1 MNNPNISIKQLCLSL
16 NLTSLSQDYEQIM
29 QQAEQGQVGY
39 RELASMLLEYELEKR
54 EEKKLSKRLKE
65 AGLPISHDLALYDFN
80 YNNGIKPAQL
90 NQLKELAWLD
100 QNYNM
105 VIMGPTGTGKT
116 FLAAGLCY
124 HAILS
129 GYKAYFRPIEQIM
142 DMLRLKEV
150 ANTAKADYKRLLGA
164 HLIVV
169 DDIMLMPVSK
179 PDAAKLFGFINMLFE
194 KTSFIITT
202 NKSPQQWVEMLDDEV
217 LATALL
223 DRLLFKCQVIPLEG
237 KSYRL
242 INRKSI
248 FNDENL

>member
-1 MNNPNISIKQLCLSL
+1 MNNINISIKQSFLSL
-16 NLTSLSQDYEQIM
+16 NLTSLSQDYEQIV
-29 QQAEQGQVGY
+29 QQAEDKQVGY
-39 RELASMLLEYELEKR
+39 REFTAMLLDYELTKR
-54 EEKKLSKRLKE
+54 EERKLSKRLKE
-65 AGLPISHDLALYDFN
+65 AGLPLSHDLDMYDFN
-80 YNNGIKPAQL
+80 FCNGIKQAQL
-90 NQLKELAWLD
+90 NLLKELAWLE

-105 VIMGPTGTGKT
+105 VIMGPTGTGKS

-124 HAILS
+124 HAIQN

-142 DMLRLKEV
+142 DVLRLKEV
-150 ANTAKADYKRLLGA
+150 TNKAKMDDRRLLNA
-164 HLIVV
+164 HLIVI

-248 FNDENL
+248 FNQENF

>member
-1 MNNPNISIKQLCLSL
+1 MNNPNTSIKQLCLSL

-39 RELASMLLEYELEKR
+39 RELASMLLQYELEKR

-65 AGLPISHDLALYDFN
+65 AGLPISHNLDLYDFN
-80 YNNGIKPAQL
+80 FSNGIKPAQL

-105 VIMGPTGTGKT
+105 VIMGPTGTGKS

-124 HAILS
+124 HAIQS

-142 DMLRLKEV
+142 DILRLKEV
-150 ANTAKADYKRLLGA
+150 TNTAKADYKRLLSA
-164 HLIVV
+164 HLIVI

-194 KTSFIITT
+194 STSFIITT

>member
-39 RELASMLLEYELEKR
+39 HELASMLLQYELEKR

-65 AGLPISHDLALYDFN
+65 AGLPISHNLDLYDFN
-80 YNNGIKPAQL
+80 FSNGIKPAQL

-142 DMLRLKEV
+142 DILRLKEV
-150 ANTAKADYKRLLGA
+150 TNTAKADYKRLLSA
-164 HLIVV
+164 HLIVI

>member
-1 MNNPNISIKQLCLSL
+1 
-16 NLTSLSQDYEQIM
+16 
-29 QQAEQGQVGY
+29 
-39 RELASMLLEYELEKR
+39 
-54 EEKKLSKRLKE
+54 
-65 AGLPISHDLALYDFN
+65 
-80 YNNGIKPAQL
+80 
-90 NQLKELAWLD
+90 
-100 QNYNM
+100 
-105 VIMGPTGTGKT
+105 
-116 FLAAGLCY
+116 
-124 HAILS
+124 
-129 GYKAYFRPIEQIM
+129 
-142 DMLRLKEV
+142 
-150 ANTAKADYKRLLGA
+150 
-164 HLIVV
+164 
-169 DDIMLMPVSK
+169 MLMPVSK